1 MRGIEQLRRIDRR
14 LRELQLGN
22 VLVIREFWPLAVGMA
37 YSILLSLVNFAGLLF
52 SALLND
58 EAA

>member
-1 MRGIEQLRRIDRR
+1 MSDPDQLRRIDRR